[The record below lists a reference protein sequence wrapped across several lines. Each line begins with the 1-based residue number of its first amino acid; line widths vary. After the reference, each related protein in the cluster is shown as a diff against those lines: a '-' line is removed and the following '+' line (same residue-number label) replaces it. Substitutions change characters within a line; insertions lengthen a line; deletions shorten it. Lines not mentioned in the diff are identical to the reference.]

1 MSRFEAGERILEITE
16 EIRELLQEAMDLVRS
31 EGTDF
36 DRERARS
43 YWYGHIQIALG
54 GDHGYVGGSMCS
66 MTDTAEDLM
75 DYEMERDEEDE
86 EDDDGTGA
94 TA

>member
-31 EGTDF
+31 EGTDL

-54 GDHGYVGGSMCS
+54 GEHGYMSRSAGSMIS
-66 MTDTAEDLM
+66 TANDLMEAEDG
-75 DYEMERDEEDE
+75 E
-86 EDDDGTGA
+86 
-94 TA
+94 

>member
-1 MSRFEAGERILEITE
+1 MTRFEAGERILEISE
-16 EIRELLQEAMDLVRS
+16 EIRDLLQEAMDLVRS

-54 GDHGYVGGSMCS
+54 GDHGYMGRSMCS
-66 MTDTAEDLM
+66 MSDTAEELM
-75 DYEMERDEEDE
+75 ADEEHE
-86 EDDDGTGA
+86 EEEEE
-94 TA
+94 

>member
-31 EGTDF
+31 EGTDL

-54 GDHGYVGGSMCS
+54 GEHGYLGSSMCS
-66 MTDTAEDLM
+66 MTDTAAELLEVDK
-75 DYEMERDEEDE
+75 EPEEDE
-86 EDDDGTGA
+86 SDE
-94 TA
+94 

>member
-1 MSRFEAGERILEITE
+1 MSRFEAGERILEITD
-16 EIRELLQEAMDLVRS
+16 EIRDLLQEAMDLVR
-31 EGTDF
+31 ENGTDI

-54 GDHGYVGGSMCS
+54 GDHGYMGSSMCS

-86 EDDDGTGA
+86 EDED
-94 TA
+94 

>member
-1 MSRFEAGERILEITE
+1 MTRFEAGERILEISE
-16 EIRELLQEAMDLVRS
+16 EIRDLLQEAMDLVRS

-54 GDHGYVGGSMCS
+54 GDHGYMGRSMCS
-66 MTDTAEDLM
+66 MADTAEELM
-75 DYEMERDEEDE
+75 TDEEGETE
-86 EDDDGTGA
+86 ESEEEEE
-94 TA
+94 

>member
-54 GDHGYVGGSMCS
+54 GEHGYMGRSMCS
-66 MTDTAEDLM
+66 MEDTANELM
-75 DYEMERDEEDE
+75 EEIEDE
-86 EDDDGTGA
+86 DEDEGG
-94 TA
+94 

>member
-1 MSRFEAGERILEITE
+1 MTRFEAGERILEISE

-43 YWYGHIQIALG
+43 YWYGHILIALG
-54 GDHGYVGGSMCS
+54 GDHGYMGRSMCS
-66 MTDTAEDLM
+66 MTDTAEELM
-75 DYEMERDEEDE
+75 ADEEPE
-86 EDDDGTGA
+86 EEEEE
-94 TA
+94 

>member
-1 MSRFEAGERILEITE
+1 MTRFEAGERILEISE
-16 EIRELLQEAMDLVRS
+16 EIRDLLQEAMDLVRS

-54 GDHGYVGGSMCS
+54 GDHGYMGRSMCS
-66 MTDTAEDLM
+66 MSDTAEELM
-75 DYEMERDEEDE
+75 ADEEPEEGDE
-86 EDDDGTGA
+86 E
-94 TA
+94 

>member
-1 MSRFEAGERILEITE
+1 MSRFEAGERILEITD
-16 EIRELLQEAMDLVRS
+16 EIRDLLQEAMDLVREHGS
-31 EGTDF
+31 DI

-54 GDHGYVGGSMCS
+54 GDHGYMGSSMCS

-86 EDDDGTGA
+86 EDED
-94 TA
+94 

>member
-1 MSRFEAGERILEITE
+1 MTRFEAGERILEISE
-16 EIRELLQEAMDLVRS
+16 EIRDLLQEAMDLVRS

-54 GDHGYVGGSMCS
+54 GEHGYMGRSMCS
-66 MTDTAEDLM
+66 MADTAEELM
-75 DYEMERDEEDE
+75 VEEE
-86 EDDDGTGA
+86 E
-94 TA
+94 

>member
-1 MSRFEAGERILEITE
+1 MTRFEAGERILEISE

-54 GDHGYVGGSMCS
+54 GEHGYMGRSMCS
-66 MTDTAEDLM
+66 MTDTAEELM
-75 DYEMERDEEDE
+75 ADEEPEEEEGEGDE
-86 EDDDGTGA
+86 
-94 TA
+94 

>member
-16 EIRELLQEAMDLVRS
+16 EIRDLLQEAMDLVRS

-43 YWYGHIQIALG
+43 YWYGHILIALG
-54 GDHGYVGGSMCS
+54 GDHGYMGRSMCS
-66 MTDTAEDLM
+66 MTDTAEELVA
-75 DYEMERDEEDE
+75 DEEPE
-86 EDDDGTGA
+86 EEEEE
-94 TA
+94 

>member
-1 MSRFEAGERILEITE
+1 MTRFEAGERILEISE
-16 EIRELLQEAMDLVRS
+16 EIRDLLQEAMDLVRS

-54 GDHGYVGGSMCS
+54 GDHGYMGSSMCS
-66 MTDTAEDLM
+66 MTDTAEELM
-75 DYEMERDEEDE
+75 ADEEPE
-86 EDDDGTGA
+86 EEEEE
-94 TA
+94 